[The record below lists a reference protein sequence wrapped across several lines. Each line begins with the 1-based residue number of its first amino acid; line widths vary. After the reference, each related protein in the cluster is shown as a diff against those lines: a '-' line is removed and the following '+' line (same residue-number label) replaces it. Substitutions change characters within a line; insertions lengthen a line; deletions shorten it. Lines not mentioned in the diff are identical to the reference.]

1 MQLILASQS
10 RARRA
15 MLTSAGLDFELVPSG
30 VDEAAL
36 RRGLDAGGRR
46 TAPIEVARHL
56 ARAKAEAVS
65 RDFPDAIVVGADQ
78 VLAVGDEI
86 LEKPGDRAAARQS
99 LLRLRGRTHMLHSA
113 VVIAEG
119 GRVTWGEA
127 DSAALE
133 MRDFTE
139 TFLDD
144 YLASAGEGILGAV
157 GAYELEGRGVQLFER
172 ISGDYFTI
180 LGMPLV
186 PLLAALRS
194 RRAVAA

>member
-1 MQLILASQS
+1 MRLILASQS
-10 RARRA
+10 RARRT
-15 MLTSAGLDFELVPSG
+15 MLAAAGLDFELVPSG
-30 VDEAAL
+30 VDESAL
-36 RRGLDAGGRR
+36 RGGLDAGGGR

-65 RDFPDAIVVGADQ
+65 RNFPDAIVVGADQ
-78 VLAVGDEI
+78 VLALGDEI
-86 LEKPGDRAAARQS
+86 LEKPGDRDAARRS

-119 GRVTWGEA
+119 GRATWDLA
-127 DSAALE
+127 DSATLE

-139 TFLDD
+139 AFLDD

-186 PLLAALRS
+186 PLLVALRS